1 MAKLSEDQINWM
13 LNLNS
18 SGVQGEINSLTG
30 QIHDL
35 EKENRNLNGSLKET
49 QKELD
54 AMEKEM
60 SKLEKAGKTNT
71 ETYAKLSQQHAATR
85 QRIQQLNKEIANNGK
100 SIADNKNKIGE
111 LTKNMNLS
119 EMSMSQLR
127 KRASELKTQLDVTSA
142 AANPKEY
149 KQLQQQLSATE
160 GAMSTLN
167 RRNLSLTKQLSGM
180 PGVIG
185 MVGRSVTG
193 LGTALKALLL
203 NPVGLVIAAIALVFV
218 SLKKAI
224 EGSDKATTILNA
236 TMSALGAV
244 LDSVYRIV
252 TEVYKALYNLF
263 TFDFEALSD
272 NISNIAD
279 MATGIDD
286 VASAAY
292 QATIAEDALND
303 AIARNNDIT
312 EVNKAR
318 ISELRQITQDS
329 TKTLEERME
338 ASREIMQLE
347 KENYDNAVKNIT
359 GQYDVWEGKNRNIIN
374 AIRKGSEEQ
383 YQQVKRYM
391 AMVKEGTELTFQQRR
406 ELANLTNDITTTLDE
421 ATEEEKETFRKFFS
435 DLSTLQK
442 EYYDG
447 SRRDAKQNAS
457 MRQEAAKQDFQNR
470 LKIIENSYK
479 KEEITITNALA
490 AGEITEKESNKRM
503 RELKSSNL
511 QAKLALHKKY
521 GEDLLDI
528 EKSIAE
534 ARRQSRQAEMNDEL
548 ADLKEDLASNV
559 LAVSQDYAAG
569 LISRKQ
575 YDDQL
580 KSLRE
585 SAQQAEFATLL
596 KYGQD
601 TTAIEQSIA
610 DAQIKTKQD
619 ADKKLIDSTKK
630 ARAAALDALKESEQ
644 SELRTIE
651 SKVKAGLLLETQA
664 ENERLKV
671 AAKYAGARL
680 DVEKGFKTTFET
692 MAEQGVEGVA
702 DSIEDAVKR
711 VDAATRQHDDTL
723 KNLKENFAD
732 ATLQL
737 SEVFTEVGN
746 TVGGVTGGILG
757 SFSKMFAGISALS
770 KEGEK
775 SFSDYASAVGSIL
788 SGAVAA
794 IGQYTELIFEQETNA
809 LKAEKEKQLSL
820 AGDNAEERE
829 KIEQEYAQKE
839 LDLQKKQAVADAAVQ
854 SANLWISTATGI
866 VTAWATAMQL
876 GPIGGPIAGA
886 LLTALLLGTA
896 GIQQANINAQ
906 RDAILNQTLES
917 SGNSGGSGIAA
928 PSSSFSLKGQY
939 SSGGYTGDGGK
950 YELAGVVHK
959 GEYVVAQEEMANP
972 AIVPMVKAIESARL
986 ARRHGRTGSGTAGYA
1001 DGGYVTEGAASGG
1014 TDQLLQVVAS
1024 LAAQVEA
1031 MKSKPLTAT
1040 VNYQSFETAQ
1050 QRMAQVKELAK
1061 R

>member
-30 QIHDL
+30 QIRDL

-160 GAMSTLN
+160 GAMATLN

-203 NPVGLVIAAIALVFV
+203 NPVGLVIAAIALVFM

-279 MATGIDD
+279 MATGMDD

-329 TKTLEERME
+329 TKSLEERME

-374 AIRKGSEEQ
+374 AIRRGSEEQ

-391 AMVKEGTELTFQQRR
+391 DMVKEGTELTFQQRR

-442 EYYDG
+442 DYYDS

-503 RELKSSNL
+503 KELKASNL
-511 QAKLALHKKY
+511 NEKLKLHKKY
-521 GEDLLDI
+521 GEDLIDL
-528 EKSIAE
+528 EKEIAE
-534 ARRQSRQAEMNDEL
+534 TRRSNRQAEMNDEL
-548 ADLKEDLASNV
+548 SDLKHDLAAKT
-559 LAVSQDYAAG
+559 LAVSQDYADG
-569 LISRKQ
+569 LITREQ
-575 YDDQL
+575 YNDRL
-580 KSLRE
+580 KNLRE
-585 SAQQAEFATLL
+585 SSQQGEYAILL

-601 TTAIEQSIA
+601 TVAIEQSIA
-610 DAQIKTKQD
+610 DAQIKSKQD
-619 ADKKLIDSTKK
+619 ADKKLIEATKK
-630 ARAAALDALKESEQ
+630 ARSASLTALQESQ
-644 SELRTIE
+644 ASELRAIDSRLRSGE
-651 SKVKAGLLLETQA
+651 ILETQA
-664 ENERLKV
+664 ENERLAIAV
-671 AAKYAGARL
+671 KYADARL
-680 DVEKGFKTTFET
+680 QVEQTTKQTLET
-692 MAEQGVEGVA
+692 MA
-702 DSIEDAVKR
+702 
-711 VDAATRQHDDTL
+711 
-723 KNLKENFAD
+723 
-732 ATLQL
+732 
-737 SEVFTEVGN
+737 
-746 TVGGVTGGILG
+746 
-757 SFSKMFAGISALS
+757 
-770 KEGEK
+770 
-775 SFSDYASAVGSIL
+775 
-788 SGAVAA
+788 
-794 IGQYTELIFEQETNA
+794 
-809 LKAEKEKQLSL
+809 
-820 AGDNAEERE
+820 
-829 KIEQEYAQKE
+829 
-839 LDLQKKQAVADAAVQ
+839 
-854 SANLWISTATGI
+854 
-866 VTAWATAMQL
+866 
-876 GPIGGPIAGA
+876 
-886 LLTALLLGTA
+886 
-896 GIQQANINAQ
+896 
-906 RDAILNQTLES
+906 
-917 SGNSGGSGIAA
+917 
-928 PSSSFSLKGQY
+928 
-939 SSGGYTGDGGK
+939 
-950 YELAGVVHK
+950 
-959 GEYVVAQEEMANP
+959 
-972 AIVPMVKAIESARL
+972 
-986 ARRHGRTGSGTAGYA
+986 
-1001 DGGYVTEGAASGG
+1001 
-1014 TDQLLQVVAS
+1014 
-1024 LAAQVEA
+1024 
-1031 MKSKPLTAT
+1031 
-1040 VNYQSFETAQ
+1040 
-1050 QRMAQVKELAK
+1050 
-1061 R
+1061 

>member
-30 QIHDL
+30 QIRDL

-160 GAMSTLN
+160 GAMATLN

-185 MVGRSVTG
+185 MVGRSVTS

-203 NPVGLVIAAIALVFV
+203 NPVGLVIAAIALVFM

-279 MATGIDD
+279 MATGMDD

-303 AIARNNDIT
+303 EIARNNDLT

-329 TKTLEERME
+329 TKSLEERME

-391 AMVKEGTELTFQQRR
+391 DMVKEGTELTFQQRR

-442 EYYDG
+442 DYYDG

-490 AGEITEKESNKRM
+490 AGEITEKESNKRL
-503 RELKSSNL
+503 RDLKAANL
-511 QAKLALHKKY
+511 NEKLKLHKKY

-534 ARRQSRQAEMNDEL
+534 ARRQNRQAEMNDEL
-548 ADLKEDLASNV
+548 TALKEDLASKV

-569 LISRKQ
+569 LISRQQ
-575 YDDQL
+575 YDEQL
-580 KSLRE
+580 KNLRD
-585 SAQQAEFATLL
+585 SARQAEFATLL

-630 ARAAALDALKESEQ
+630 ARTASLDTLKESEQ

-680 DVEKGFKTTFET
+680 DVEKGFKATFET

-702 DSIEDAVKR
+702 AAVEEAVKR
-711 VDAATRQHDDTL
+711 VDTATQQHDDTL
-723 KNLKENFAD
+723 KKLKENFAD
-732 ATLQL
+732 TTAQL
-737 SEVFTEVGN
+737 SEVFAEVGN

-757 SFSKMFAGISALS
+757 SFSKMFDGISALS
-770 KEGEK
+770 KKGEK
-775 SFSDYASAVGSIL
+775 SFADYASAVGSIL

-794 IGQYTELIFEQETNA
+794 IGQYTELVFEQETNA

-820 AGDNAEERE
+820 AGNNAEERE

-839 LDLQKKQAVADAAVQ
+839 LELQKKQAVSDAAVQ

-886 LLTALLLGTA
+886 ILTALLLGTA
-896 GIQQANINAQ
+896 AIQQANINAQ

-917 SGNSGGSGIAA
+917 SGGSGGSGIAA

-950 YELAGVVHK
+950 YEPAGVVHK

-972 AIVPMVKAIESARL
+972 AIVPMVRAIESARL
-986 ARRHGRTGSGTAGYA
+986 ARRAGRQSKAGGYA
-1001 DGGYVTEGAASGG
+1001 DGGYVTESAASGG
-1014 TDQLLQVVAS
+1014 TDQLLQVVAN

>member
-1 MAKLSEDQINWM
+1 MARLSEDQINWM
-13 LNLNS
+13 LNLNA
-18 SGVQGEINSLTG
+18 SGVQGEINSLSG
-30 QIHDL
+30 DINSL
-35 EKENRNLNGSLKET
+35 EKSNRGLSESLRT
-49 QKELD
+49 T
-54 AMEKEM
+54 EKDLA
-60 SKLEKAGKTNT
+60 SVDKQIQKLEKSGKTLSSEYLSLIDKQNT
-71 ETYAKLSQQHAATR
+71 LKIKAAGMR
-85 QRIQQLNKEIANNGK
+85 KEIEDNTKAINN
-100 SIADNKNKIGE
+100 NKNRIKE
-111 LTKNMNLS
+111 LTGGMKLS
-119 EMSMSQLR
+119 EMSMQQL
-127 KRASELKTQLDVTSA
+127 KERAAQLKEQLEVTSSS
-142 AANPKEY
+142 ANPDEFKSLQ
-149 KQLQQQLSATE
+149 KQLASTSEAMFDLSIKE
-160 GAMSTLN
+160 
-167 RRNLSLTKQLSGM
+167 K
-180 PGVIG
+180 GVIEQIAAMNNPIG
-185 MVGRSVTG
+185 KVGKAI
-193 LGTALKALLL
+193 LGVKQALRALLA
-203 NPVGLVIAAIALVFV
+203 NPILLIISLVVGALML
-218 SLKKAI
+218 LKKTL
-224 EGSDKATTILNA
+224 EGSDKAMTQVNA
-236 TMSALGAV
+236 VMAFGATVFDSLLRIATQLALTLWSIAT
-244 LDSVYRIV
+244 LDFSGFK
-252 TEVYKALYNLF
+252 ENL
-263 TFDFEALSD
+263 
-272 NISNIAD
+272 SNIAD
-279 MATGIDD
+279 IGSEMIDS
-286 VASAAY
+286 ASAAY

-329 TKTLEERME
+329 TKSLEERME

-374 AIRKGSEEQ
+374 AIRRGSEEQ

-442 EYYDG
+442 EYYDS

-479 KEEITITNALA
+479 KEEITIINALA

-503 RELKSSNL
+503 RELKASNL
-511 QAKLALHKKY
+511 NEKLALHKKY

-534 ARRQSRQAEMNDEL
+534 ARRQNRQAEMNDEL
-548 ADLKEDLASNV
+548 ADLKEDLASKV

-569 LISRKQ
+569 LISRQQ
-575 YDDQL
+575 YDEQL
-580 KSLRE
+580 RNLRE
-585 SAQQAEFATLL
+585 SARQTEFALLL

-651 SKVKAGLLLETQA
+651 SKVKAGLILETQA
-664 ENERLKV
+664 ENERLSV

-680 DVEKGFKTTFET
+680 EVEQGFKATFES

-723 KNLKENFAD
+723 KNQKENFAD

-794 IGQYTELIFEQETNA
+794 IGQYTELVFEQETNA

-906 RDAILNQTLES
+906 RDAILNQTLDS
-917 SGNSGGSGIAA
+917 SGGGGSGIAA

-950 YELAGVVHK
+950 YEPAGVVHK

-972 AIVPMVKAIESARL
+972 AIVPMVRAIESARL

-1001 DGGYVTEGAASGG
+1001 DGGYVTGSAATGG
-1014 TDQLLQVVAS
+1014 TDQLIKIVAD

-1031 MKSKPLTAT
+1031 MKSQPLTAT

-1050 QRMAQVKELAK
+1050 QRMSQVKELAK

>member
-1 MAKLSEDQINWM
+1 MARLSEDQINWM
-13 LNLNS
+13 LNLNA

-30 QIHDL
+30 DINNLERSNKELSTSLRDAEKELASVDKQIQKL
-35 EKENRNLNGSLKET
+35 EKSGKTLSSEYLNLIDR
-49 QKELD
+49 QKELTVKAEGMRNKMKD
-54 AMEKEM
+54 NTKAIDENR
-60 SKLEKAGKTNT
+60 SKI
-71 ETYAKLSQQHAATR
+71 S
-85 QRIQQLNKEIANNGK
+85 
-100 SIADNKNKIGE
+100 E
-111 LTKNMNLS
+111 LTKSMSLS
-119 EMSMSQLR
+119 EMSMSQL
-127 KRASELKTQLDVTSA
+127 KQRAAELKQQLEVTSH
-142 AANPKEY
+142 AANPEEY
-149 KQLQQQLSATE
+149 NALQEQLTATNK
-160 GAMSTLN
+160 AMF
-167 RRNLSLTKQLSGM
+167 NLDLRGK
-180 PGVIG
+180 GVIDRLASMNNPIG
-185 MVGRSVTG
+185 KLGKSVQAFFQLFRAG
-193 LGTALKALLL
+193 VQSAMWPLLL
-203 NPVGLVIAAIALVFV
+203 LHVAYQTV
-218 SLKKAI
+218 KKAI
-224 EGSDKATTILNA
+224 ESSDEAMTKFYAVIAAGKAIFDGAIRTI
-236 TMSALGAV
+236 
-244 LDSVYRIV
+244 
-252 TEVYKALYNLF
+252 TEYWAAMYHLL
-263 TFDFEALSD
+263 TFDFSAFKE
-272 NISNIAD
+272 NVSNMFDIVVETKDSA
-279 MATGIDD
+279 M
-286 VASAAY
+286 AAY
-292 QATIAEDALND
+292 DAAIAEDALND

-329 TKTLEERME
+329 TKSLQERMD
-338 ASREIMQLE
+338 ASSELVKLE
-347 KENYDNAVKNIT
+347 KDNYDMAVKNLT
-359 GQYDVWEGKNRNIIN
+359 GQYDVWKGKNNNLIDAMKR
-374 AIRKGSEEQ
+374 GSKEQ
-383 YQQVKRYM
+383 FQQVEKYM
-391 AMVKEGTELTFQQRR
+391 AMVKEGTELTYKQRL
-406 ELANLTNDITTTLDE
+406 ELANLVNDITTALDKG
-421 ATEEEKETFRKFFS
+421 TEEEKETFRKFFS
-435 DLSTLQK
+435 DLSTMQK
-442 EYYDG
+442 DYYEG
-447 SRRDAKQNAS
+447 SRRDNKQAATI
-457 MRQEAAKQDFQNR
+457 RQEAVKQDFQNR
-470 LKIIENSYK
+470 LNIIENSYK
-479 KEEITITNALA
+479 QEEITIINALA
-490 AGEITEKESNKRM
+490 AGEITEKESNKRL
-503 RELKSSNL
+503 RDLKAANL
-511 QAKLALHKKY
+511 NEKLKLHKKY
-521 GEDLLDI
+521 GEDLLAL
-528 EKSIAE
+528 EKSIADT
-534 ARRQSRQAEMNDEL
+534 RRSNRQAEMNDEL
-548 ADLKEDLASNV
+548 ADLKEDLASKI

-569 LISRKQ
+569 LIGRQQ
-575 YDDQL
+575 YDEQL
-580 KSLRE
+580 RNLRE
-585 SAQQAEFATLL
+585 SARQAEFALL
-596 KYGQD
+596 LQYGQD

-651 SKVKAGLLLETQA
+651 SKVKAGLILETQA
-664 ENERLKV
+664 ENERLSV

-680 DVEKGFKTTFET
+680 EVEQGFKATFES

-770 KEGEK
+770 EEGKK

-917 SGNSGGSGIAA
+917 SSGSGGSGIAA

-950 YELAGVVHK
+950 YEPAGVVHK

-972 AIVPMVKAIESARL
+972 AIVPMVRAIESARL

-1001 DGGYVTEGAASGG
+1001 DGGYVTGSAATGG
-1014 TDQLLQVVAS
+1014 TDQLIKIVAD

-1050 QRMAQVKELAK
+1050 QRMTQVKELAK